1 MKLKTLIIDDEP
13 IAWKASSYASKVP
26 FIELVGVC
34 RSGIEATEFDIK
46 RAGRRCV
53 LLT

>member
-13 IAWKASSYASKVP
+13 IALEKLRTYASKVP

-34 RSGIEATEFDIK
+34 RSGI
-46 RAGRRCV
+46 V
-53 LLT
+53 